1 MKNSI
6 IYVTVVLSIL
16 VNKLNAQETFESKI
30 KVIEQRIEQIT
41 KEEKAALK
49 IEIEAINTQLEK
61 GSISKENAESE
72 KKKMAEARA
81 VLIENKIAVVQTELK
96 DIIQQKVDG
105 KVNKQDEIVSGL
117 SVNWKPKKHKSINYE
132 KRTTSQFVF
141 AAGINNVAT
150 EGKIDNSDF
159 RYFGSHFYEVGATY
173 NTRLFKESNLLHF
186 KYGVSVMYNNLRPT
200 YNRVFVKNGDE
211 TALVTSPL
219 TLSDSRFKNV
229 YLVAPFHLE
238 FDFSRKVVSS
248 EKSYFRTHQS
258 YRFGLG
264 GYAGA
269 RIKSK
274 QFQEYSF
281 DNQENTLKQK
291 GDFNTNDFIYGLST
305 YVGYKQTSLYFKYD
319 LNPLFEKNTIK
330 QNTIS
335 LGVRFDLY

>member
-6 IYVTVVLSIL
+6 IYATVVLCL
-16 VNKLNAQETFESKI
+16 LANKLSAQETFESKI
-30 KVIEQRIEQIT
+30 KVIEERIEQIT
-41 KEEKAALK
+41 KEEKVALK
-49 IEIEAINTQLEK
+49 IEIEAINTQLEN
-61 GSISKENAESE
+61 GSITKENAESE
-72 KKKMAEARA
+72 KKKIAEAKA
-81 VLIENKIAVVQTELK
+81 VLIENKIAVVQAELK
-96 DIIQQKVDG
+96 DIIQQKVNG
-105 KVNKQDEIVSGL
+105 TLKKQDEIVSGL
-117 SVNWKPKKHKSINYE
+117 SVNWKPKKQKSINYE

-141 AAGINNVAT
+141 AAGLNNVAT
-150 EGKIDNSDF
+150 DGKIDNSDF

-173 NTRLFKESNLLHF
+173 NTRLFKESNLLHL

-200 YNRVFVKNGDE
+200 DNRVFVKNGDRTTLE
-211 TALVTSPL
+211 TSPL

-238 FDFSRKVVSS
+238 LDFSRKVVSS
-248 EKSYFRTHQS
+248 DKSYFRTHQS

-264 GYAGA
+264 GYVGA

-291 GDFNTNDFIYGLST
+291 GDFNANDFIYGLST
-305 YVGYKQTSLYFKYD
+305 YIGYKQTSLYFKYD
-319 LNPLFEKNTIK
+319 LNPLFEKNIVK

-335 LGVRFDLY
+335 LGLRFDLN